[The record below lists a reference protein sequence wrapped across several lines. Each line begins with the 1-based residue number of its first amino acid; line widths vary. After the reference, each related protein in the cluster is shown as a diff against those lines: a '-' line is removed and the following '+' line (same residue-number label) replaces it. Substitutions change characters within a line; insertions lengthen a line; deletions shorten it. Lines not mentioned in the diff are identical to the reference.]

1 MYSLPLD
8 IQLSRGGWNPIN
20 QFNPATSNS
29 NTQFDNATIQM
40 SLIHVKIN
48 INY

>member
-29 NTQFDNATIQM
+29 NTQFDNAGYDSIA
-40 SLIHVKIN
+40 SAI
-48 INY
+48 